1 MRPEEL
7 FCIVRP
13 SKRSMKDSPSRYI
26 CVLCPLAVSVLYN
39 AGRGVQ
45 GQAN

>member
-45 GQAN
+45 GEAN